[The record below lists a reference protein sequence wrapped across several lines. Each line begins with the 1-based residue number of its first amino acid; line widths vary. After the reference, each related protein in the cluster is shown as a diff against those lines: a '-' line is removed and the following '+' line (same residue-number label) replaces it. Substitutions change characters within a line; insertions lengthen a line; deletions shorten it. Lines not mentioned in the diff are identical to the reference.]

1 MKFNT
6 VKLGE
11 YLYIKG
17 RIGWKGLKKKE
28 YLDKSDFRII
38 NGESLT
44 ENGID
49 WNKAGYISKER
60 YDESPEIMLQP
71 DDILISKDGT
81 IGKIGYVD
89 SLETPTTVASGIF
102 VIRNQKPEIINTR
115 FIYHFFCSK
124 YFKNFIAM
132 RTEGSVIPHLYQKD
146 FVDLDFPLPQL
157 SVQDKIVG
165 ILDAICNK
173 IDLNKS
179 INENLEQQA
188 IAIFN
193 ELAQNSNSKKPL
205 SEFIKIKH
213 GYAFK
218 GDYISTED
226 NGIVLVT
233 PGNFCIGGGF
243 KENKCKYFT
252 GDYPNDYVLQP
263 NSLIVTMTDLS
274 KEADTLGYSALVP
287 QSSERIYLH
296 NQRIG
301 LVEPINTDIPL
312 SYVYW
317 YMRSYEYHMSIVGS
331 ASGSTVKHTSPGRI
345 LEQHIPLPD
354 KNSLEQYAAILDN
367 INTIVSRNNAE
378 NTYLHSLRE
387 ALLPKLMSG
396 EISVDDAVF

>member
-1 MKFNT
+1 MGEWKSCT
-6 VKLGE
+6 LSSLGTIVGGATPSTKKPE
-11 YLYIKG
+11 NYEGGTIPWITPKDLSGFSGRYISHGERNITK
-17 RIGWKGLKKKE
+17 KGLNSCSAQMMPKHSV
-28 YLDKSDFRII
+28 LFSSR
-38 NGESLT
+38 
-44 ENGID
+44 
-49 WNKAGYISKER
+49 A
-60 YDESPEIMLQP
+60 P
-71 DDILISKDGT
+71 
-81 IGKIGYVD
+81 IGYVAISECD
-89 SLETPTTVASGIF
+89 VCTNQGFKSIVPNEETDFLFLYYLLRYKKNDIENLGSGTTFKEVSANTMKGVEVRVPAEKSEQEKIAR
-102 VIRNQKPEIINTR
+102 VLSAIDDKIEANTR
-115 FIYHFFCSK
+115 
-124 YFKNFIAM
+124 
-132 RTEGSVIPHLYQKD
+132 
-146 FVDLDFPLPQL
+146 
-157 SVQDKIVG
+157 
-165 ILDAICNK
+165 
-173 IDLNKS
+173 

-193 ELAQNSNSKKPL
+193 ELAKSSSSKKPL

-287 QSSERIYLH
+287 QSSERVYLH

-317 YMRSYEYHMSIVGS
+317 YMRSYEYHMNIVGS

-345 LEQHIPLPD
+345 LEQHIPIPD

-396 EISVDDAVF
+396 EISVDDVAL

>member
-1 MKFNT
+1 MVN
-6 VKLGE
+6 
-11 YLYIKG
+11 
-17 RIGWKGLKKKE
+17 
-28 YLDKSDFRII
+28 D
-38 NGESLT
+38 N
-44 ENGID
+44 
-49 WNKAGYISKER
+49 
-60 YDESPEIMLQP
+60 LQ
-71 DDILISKDGT
+71 
-81 IGKIGYVD
+81 
-89 SLETPTTVASGIF
+89 
-102 VIRNQKPEIINTR
+102 
-115 FIYHFFCSK
+115 
-124 YFKNFIAM
+124 
-132 RTEGSVIPHLYQKD
+132 
-146 FVDLDFPLPQL
+146 
-157 SVQDKIVG
+157 
-165 ILDAICNK
+165 
-173 IDLNKS
+173 
-179 INENLEQQA
+179 QQS

-193 ELAQNSNSKKPL
+193 ELAKSSNSKKPL

-218 GDYISTED
+218 GDYISAED

-287 QSSERIYLH
+287 QSSERVYLH

-345 LEQHIPLPD
+345 LEQHIPIPD
-354 KNSLEQYAAILDN
+354 ENSLEQYTAILDN

-396 EISVDDAVF
+396 EIDVSNISI